1 MFRCMH
7 NYACCDCLYQIKI
20 PNSIFLK
27 VMFEFNCE
35 VIPKTLVLLRTV
47 VHACQK
53 SEACVS
59 QGEHNMSCIEIPYL
73 QRGKILISQ
82 SPRNSL
88 DLFLSKIYSWN
99 LSFLHIFHSPPPEN
113 HLVLPIKYRSGSL
126 LKSQSGKFDNPSF
139 ILRKSHFFLTLI
151 IIWPKNL
158 KTPPPLNLSS
168 IKLCF
173 FPVMLPKYWAV
184 PWLQ

>member
-158 KTPPPLNLSS
+158 KTPPH
-168 IKLCF
+168 
-173 FPVMLPKYWAV
+173 
-184 PWLQ
+184 